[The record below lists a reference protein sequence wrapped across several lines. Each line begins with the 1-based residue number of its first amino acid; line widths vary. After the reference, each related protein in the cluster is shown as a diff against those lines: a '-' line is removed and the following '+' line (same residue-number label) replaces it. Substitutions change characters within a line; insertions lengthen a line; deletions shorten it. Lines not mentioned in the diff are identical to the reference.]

1 MRGRKHRS
9 PFEAVGWKQCR
20 EIQEALKS
28 PLQQVGVRSTAR
40 QLGKPDRFFQYCR
53 YHGTIQL
60 ADFLTTCAALELDP
74 AAFIGHALSGG
85 HRPDIRPPR
94 ILHRAREQLEAGGTG
109 IGDERLMALEGSLRQ
124 TPLSTGKALQGALP
138 DATPEE
144 VPMVLGFYGSALR
157 IQSALV
163 HAELVIKEAL
173 AMAAS
178 RPSLEA
184 DLLIRLSYVSLDQ
197 EKPQQ
202 ALAQAKDGTLAAM
215 CSGKREMI
223 GRGFAA
229 TGTFHYYT
237 ADHHHALRDA
247 SSALLHLDNAVR
259 LVAAHQTAA
268 FALIALG
275 RGQDADGHL
284 QEARQCAREAPTWVQ
299 GKVTWLEAR
308 MAAEHEQ
315 RIELL
320 RQVKAMLE
328 SIPADCLLVT
338 VELVEELLAVEQ
350 TAAAAAEIPHLCTL
364 VEEAAEGNRVQQAV
378 SRLVRRRST
387 LTKTD
392 VGKLRRTLERAQD
405 RRLSYLIGIE

>member
-1 MRGRKHRS
+1 M
-9 PFEAVGWKQCR
+9 QCR
-20 EIQEALKS
+20 EIQEALKA

-60 ADFLTTCAALELDP
+60 ADFLTTCAALDLDP
-74 AAFIGHALSGG
+74 VAFIGHALSGG

-109 IGDERLMALEGSLRQ
+109 IGDERLMALARSLRH
-124 TPLSTGKALQGALP
+124 TPLSTGKDLQEALP

-144 VPMVLGFYGSALR
+144 VPVVLGLYGSALR

-184 DLLIRLSYVSLDQ
+184 DLLIRLSYVSLEQ

-202 ALAQAKDGTLAAM
+202 AIAQAKDGTLAAM
-215 CSGKREMI
+215 CSGQREMI

-237 ADHHHALRDA
+237 ADHHLALRDA
-247 SSALLHLDNAVR
+247 QGALLHLDDPVQ

-275 RGQDADGHL
+275 RGQDADAHL
-284 QEARQCAREAPTWVQ
+284 QAAWQCAREAPAWVQ
-299 GKVTWLEAR
+299 GKVAWLESR
-308 MAAEHEQ
+308 LSDGDRLTHLKAAQ
-315 RIELL
+315 AALDR
-320 RQVKAMLE
+320 
-328 SIPADCLLVT
+328 PADCLLVT
-338 VELVEELLAVEQ
+338 VEMIEELLALEQ

-364 VEEAAEGNRVQQAV
+364 VEEAAECRQVQQAV
-378 SRLVRRRST
+378 SRLVRRRSA
-387 LTKTD
+387 LTRAD
-392 VGKLRRTLERAQD
+392 VGKLRRALERAQD
-405 RRLSYLIGIE
+405 RRLSYLISPE